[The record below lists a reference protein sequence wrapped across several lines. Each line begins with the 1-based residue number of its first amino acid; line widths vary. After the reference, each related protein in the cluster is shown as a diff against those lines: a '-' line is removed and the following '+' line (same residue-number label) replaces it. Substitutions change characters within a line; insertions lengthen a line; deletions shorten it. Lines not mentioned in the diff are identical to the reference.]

1 MMGILV
7 FISEDTIAKA
17 CRRVAEGSFEE
28 NLDNKTSPW
37 IEVVNMNMF
46 NNTKKG
52 KYCDIQKEHKML
64 QKIMTECLL
73 PKGGGVD
80 QPSLE
85 HRVFLH
91 FIITLEKANVP
102 KYIFNHMLWSLKES
116 QDKSRSYIPYGRL
129 LSEIF
134 QQGGILK
141 AVKQSKIINDHQ
153 LGTMTGRCINGST
166 LKHMKMIKDVFKL
179 KTDLKESFV
188 VSNLMVYFP
197 PICRQD
203 PPDVRAHFVYEHWE
217 KTGETIKF
225 DDIPQTMY
233 GGALPVAKKRK
244 SKKKA
249 TSEADD
255 DDEEAPEPK
264 KKKARKAKDVPKEK
278 LVG

>member
-1 MMGILV
+1 MGILV

-85 HRVFLH
+85 NKVFLH
-91 FIITLEKANVP
+91 FIITQEKANVP
-102 KYIFNHMLWSLKES
+102 KYIFNYMLWALKES

-129 LSEIF
+129 LLETF
-134 QQGGILK
+134 HQGGILK
-141 AVKQSKIINDHQ
+141 VVKQSKIINDHQ
-153 LGTMTGRCINGST
+153 LGTMTGRCINGSA
-166 LKHMKMIKDVFKL
+166 LKHMKMIIDVFKL
-179 KTDLKESFV
+179 KTDLKESYV
-188 VSNLMVYFP
+188 VSNLMDDFP

-203 PPDVRAHFVYEHWE
+203 PPDVRAHFVYEH
-217 KTGETIKF
+217 
-225 DDIPQTMY
+225 
-233 GGALPVAKKRK
+233 
-244 SKKKA
+244 
-249 TSEADD
+249 
-255 DDEEAPEPK
+255 
-264 KKKARKAKDVPKEK
+264 
-278 LVG
+278 